1 MSAEMKKNLTISQ
14 SAVKDIESRINELS
28 AQGVSATSVASGELN
43 ISGCA
48 SGYCQAWA

>member
-1 MSAEMKKNLTISQ
+1 MSLEMKKNLILSEDSMAEIEKRMSELSSQ
-14 SAVKDIESRINELS
+14 GITAIESK
-28 AQGVSATSVASGELN
+28 SGELN